1 MIEPKDE
8 LEEEED
14 LPDPGDPL
22 DEGEEEGDLEESE
35 SEDLED
41 LSVEQLL
48 ERDRVLEKD
57 FQRAPLQAAGD
68 ELDEENPEEPGRP
81 AASPAPTRREELKKR
96 YPRSP
101 GLWS

>member
-1 MIEPKDE
+1 MIEPEDE

-41 LSVEQLL
+41 LSVEELL
-48 ERDRVLEKD
+48 ERDRVLQKD
-57 FQRAPLQAAGD
+57 AEGRSRQAAG
-68 ELDEENPEEPGRP
+68 EEADEEPEEPGRP
-81 AASPAPTRREELKKR
+81 ATSPAATRREELRKR

>member
-1 MIEPKDE
+1 MIEPEED
-8 LEEEED
+8 LEEED

-48 ERDRVLEKD
+48 ERDRVLQKD
-57 FQRAPLQAAGD
+57 AESRSRQAAG
-68 ELDEENPEEPGRP
+68 EEAGEEEPEEPGRP
-81 AASPAPTRREELKKR
+81 ATSPAATRREELKRR